1 MQTQARTT
9 VGLTQLADHTQAPK
23 LADTFKVV
31 TKIQPKYTWLDHL
44 AGVFCINIHK
54 HKKMEEKEEYVQP
67 DIVLGSSGDDLP
79 NPFIRP
85 VYVQSTRKNTS
96 RSHALSMP
104 AKCTIDSGN
113 MQGNIVSRHFVLDIL
128 EFSEA
133 NFCEL
138 TEEEKQGGRT
148 VTGELFVPEGAIYL
162 DWYHENSTRVFRSMR
177 FLVSPHAHCDLIIG
191 ARSIIKDKLLGV
203 PNFNVGGVTVYTPP
217 AADRKKH
224 TEERMTLLAT
234 WRKLNNDV
242 KNDISRIRKLKE
254 ALKVEDDEVKKEEI
268 ETLEKRLIEPK
279 KELLITT
286 KTIEVYDAKH
296 LIHPN
301 VTAANKD
308 KIVDEL
314 ETELEGMDGY
324 KGTKRVKQV
333 PNGTGS
339 SSVDTKKPEAKK
351 AMPTRQKPRTGAL

>member
-1 MQTQARTT
+1 
-9 VGLTQLADHTQAPK
+9 
-23 LADTFKVV
+23 
-31 TKIQPKYTWLDHL
+31 
-44 AGVFCINIHK
+44 
-54 HKKMEEKEEYVQP
+54 
-67 DIVLGSSGDDLP
+67 
-79 NPFIRP
+79 
-85 VYVQSTRKNTS
+85 
-96 RSHALSMP
+96 
-104 AKCTIDSGN
+104 
-113 MQGNIVSRHFVLDIL
+113 
-128 EFSEA
+128 
-133 NFCEL
+133 
-138 TEEEKQGGRT
+138 
-148 VTGELFVPEGAIYL
+148 
-162 DWYHENSTRVFRSMR
+162 
-177 FLVSPHAHCDLIIG
+177 
-191 ARSIIKDKLLGV
+191 
-203 PNFNVGGVTVYTPP
+203 
-217 AADRKKH
+217 
-224 TEERMTLLAT
+224 MTLLAT

-296 LIHPN
+296 LIPPN

-333 PNGTGS
+333 LNGTGS